1 MAASEFS
8 NIDDLIQQHN
18 PFAGHTVVRNSQV
31 WNKNL
36 PDAPSIN
43 AHVSDTV
50 FEAIHKINQNSMQ
63 TVGITVVGERGLGKT
78 QVISRIR
85 HQFKQTDQIL
95 FIYMGEYGE
104 KLSKIK
110 SKFLETLTSS
120 LRAYGQYQG
129 IMQWQEIA
137 THLIN
142 DAKGWN
148 YTSEQ
153 YIQKIF
159 PGWLNKYSTK
169 AIDQLTDLIFPQK
182 NLIIENP
189 YIVRAILWTLSTPH
203 AMYATYWLSGM
214 ELAERQAQDMG
225 LPNFKTG
232 EKEAESFKTTC
243 QILNLVSQYK
253 IPVICFDELDAPY
266 VDELTGFSLPQITAS
281 FAKDL
286 FNNINRGLF
295 VLAMYEPTW
304 SQNVKS
310 LPQAEAVIHRIA
322 SYPQLGKPISLN
334 YLKPDDVVALVS
346 QWLEEFYTKHK
357 IVPPDSLYPF
367 TKDKLIELGKQR
379 PITRDVL
386 SWCTANWK
394 VPNTGG
400 TPGTGNPPPEKD
412 LVKSAF
418 ETEIIEVEQ
427 KITDLLEDS
436 DKLAETLAFSFERII
451 GKTIE
456 NVKIESI
463 QRFQQRNCYLHFKI
477 NGEEKSQPVKIGLAV
492 MQQSGGNAVQAILKQ
507 LVNYKKFDLTRGCLV
522 RSKTISKNARLAQKY
537 LSELQDEKGGEWV
550 RIPEKDIKPLLAVY
564 EVYKNQESYGVKPEE
579 IFDFIEKSELVV
591 KNLIIC
597 EILSDPSGQ
606 APDGLIDE
614 DIPISIP
621 PSSDDQNVLESL
633 IGFGGSFIGSL
644 TNLGGSCVGSV
655 IHLGGSFFR

>member
-1 MAASEFS
+1 MTVSEFS

-31 WNKNL
+31 WNKSL

-50 FEAIHKINQNSMQ
+50 FEAISKINQDSMQ

-85 HQFKQTDQIL
+85 HHFKQTDQVL

-137 THLIN
+137 AHLIN
-142 DAKGWN
+142 QAKGWN
-148 YTSEQ
+148 YTAEQ
-153 YIQKIF
+153 YIPRF
-159 PGWLNKYSTK
+159 PDWLNQHSTK
-169 AIDQLTDLIFPQK
+169 AIDHFTNLIFSKQ
-182 NLIIENP
+182 NQIIENP
-189 YIVRAILWTLSTPH
+189 YIVRAILWTLSSPH

-253 IPVICFDELDAPY
+253 IPLICFDELDAPLF
-266 VDELTGFSLPQITAS
+266 DELTGFSLPQITAS
-281 FAKDL
+281 LAKDL
-286 FNNINRGLF
+286 FNNIKRGLF
-295 VLAMYEPTW
+295 FLAMYEPTW

-334 YLKPDDVVALVS
+334 YLKSDDIVALVS
-346 QWLEEFYTKHK
+346 EWLKEFYTQYQ
-357 IVPPDSLYPF
+357 VAPPHPLYPF
-367 TKDKLIELGKQR
+367 TQAQLIELGKQK
-379 PITRDVL
+379 PMTRDVL
-386 SWCTANWK
+386 SWCASHWKKNKIDSPANLD
-394 VPNTGG
+394 V
-400 TPGTGNPPPEKD
+400 
-412 LVKSAF
+412 VKPAF
-418 ETEIIEVEQ
+418 ENELAEIEQ

-436 DKLAETLAFSFERII
+436 DQLAETLAFSFERII

-456 NVKIESI
+456 NVEIKSI
-463 QRFQQRNCYLHFKI
+463 QRFKQNTCYLHFKI
-477 NGEEKSQPVKIGLAV
+477 NGEENGQPVKIGLAV
-492 MQQSGGNAVQAILKQ
+492 IQQSGGAIVQAILRQ
-507 LVNYKKFDLTRGCLV
+507 LGDYQRFDLTRGCLV
-522 RSKTISKNARLAQKY
+522 RSKTINQGARSAHKY
-537 LSELQDEKGGEWV
+537 LKELQDEKGGEWV
-550 RIPEKDIKPLLAVY
+550 RIPEEDIKPLLAIY
-564 EVYKNQESYGVKPEE
+564 AVYKNQDRYGVKPEE
-579 IFDFIEKSELVV
+579 IFEFIEKSELVL
-591 KNLIIC
+591 KNPIIC

-614 DIPISIP
+614 DIPIIIP
-621 PSSDDQNVLESL
+621 QSTSSSDSDL
-633 IGFGGSFIGSL
+633 IL
-644 TNLGGSCVGSV
+644 
-655 IHLGGSFFR
+655 

>member
-8 NIDDLIQQHN
+8 SIDNLIQQHN
-18 PFAGHTVVRNSQV
+18 PFAGHTVVRSSQV
-31 WNKNL
+31 WNKSL

-50 FEAIHKINQNSMQ
+50 FEAINKINQDSMQ

-85 HQFKQTDQIL
+85 HHFKQTDQVL

-137 THLIN
+137 ANLIN
-142 DAKGWN
+142 QAKGWDN
-148 YTSEQ
+148 TAEQ
-153 YIQKIF
+153 YIQKF
-159 PGWLNKYSTK
+159 PEWLNKYSTR
-169 AIDQLTDLIFPQK
+169 ILDHLTDLVFPQK
-182 NLIIENP
+182 NQIIENP
-189 YIVRAILWTLSTPH
+189 YIVRAILWTLSSPH

-225 LPNFKTG
+225 LPNFKAG
-232 EKEAESFKTTC
+232 EKEVESFKITC

-253 IPVICFDELDAPY
+253 IPLICFDELDSPA

-286 FNNINRGLF
+286 FNNIKRGLF
-295 VLAMYEPTW
+295 FLAMYEPTW

-334 YLKPDDVVALVS
+334 YLNPDDVIALVS
-346 QWLEEFYTKHK
+346 QWLEEFYTKYQV
-357 IVPPDSLYPF
+357 VPPNSLYPF
-367 TKDKLIELGKQR
+367 TKDQLIELGKQK
-379 PITRDVL
+379 PMTRDVL
-386 SWCTANWK
+386 SWCASHW
-394 VPNTGG
+394 
-400 TPGTGNPPPEKD
+400 
-412 LVKSAF
+412 LVKDTDTNNGENVKPKPIINDNLVQSAF
-418 ETEIIEVEQ
+418 NSEIAEVEQ

-436 DKLAETLAFSFERII
+436 DKLAETLAFSFERVI
-451 GKTIE
+451 GQTIE
-456 NVKIESI
+456 NVKVESI
-463 QRFQQRNCYLHFKI
+463 QRFQQKNCYLDFKI
-477 NGEEKSQPVKIGLAV
+477 NGIENGQPVKIGLAV
-492 MQQSGGNAVQAILKQ
+492 IQSSGNAVQAILKQ
-507 LVNYKKFDLTRGCLV
+507 LVNYQKFDLTRGCLV
-522 RSKTISKNARLAQKY
+522 RSKTISPNARLAHKY
-537 LSELQDEKGGEWV
+537 LKELQDEKGGEWV
-550 RIPEKDIKPLLAVY
+550 RLPKEDIKPLLAIY
-564 EVYKNQESYGVKPEE
+564 AVYKNQESYGVKPEQ

-591 KNLIIC
+591 KNPIIC

-606 APDGLIDE
+606 APDGLID
-614 DIPISIP
+614 
-621 PSSDDQNVLESL
+621 
-633 IGFGGSFIGSL
+633 
-644 TNLGGSCVGSV
+644 
-655 IHLGGSFFR
+655 